1 MDGEWR
7 CCEISKWRTRQEKR
21 IETRSSFDPKKGVEI
36 TYISLFGMML
46 EPAQIHQ
53 EQNRSGFWPKM
64 RGRRGGDA
72 AAAER
77 SHGHWWRGKDR
88 GGGTRFYIQCFKTSN
103 ICVFSSWAGQ
113 QDSFIAF
120 GSSWICFDPDYQ
132 GCFIEY
138 YCLRRIFDQQ
148 DGGFY
153 FVIDPEWQSSQFSAI
168 KVSEK
173 VEEEATVDFQ

>member
-7 CCEISKWRTRQEKR
+7 CCEISKWRTRQKKR

-64 RGRRGGDA
+64 RGRRWGDA

-88 GGGTRFYIQCFKTSN
+88 GGGTRFYINRFKTSN
-103 ICVFSSWAGQ
+103 ICVFSSGTGQ
-113 QDSFIAF
+113 LDSFIAV
-120 GSSWICFDPDYQ
+120 GSGWICFD
-132 GCFIEY
+132 CWS
-138 YCLRRIFDQQ
+138 CLSKLFHRILLSQEGLWSTGWRLFTLALTLSGSRLNFQQ
-148 DGGFY
+148 
-153 FVIDPEWQSSQFSAI
+153 
-168 KVSEK
+168 
-173 VEEEATVDFQ
+173 